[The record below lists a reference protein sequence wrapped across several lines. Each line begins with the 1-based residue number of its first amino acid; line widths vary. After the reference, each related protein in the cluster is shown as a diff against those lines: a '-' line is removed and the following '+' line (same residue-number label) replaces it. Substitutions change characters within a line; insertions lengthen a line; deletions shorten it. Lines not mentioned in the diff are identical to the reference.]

1 MKFLDEYRDAD
12 KVKILVDQIH
22 LLKLPPIHIMEV
34 CGSQTHTILKYNL
47 EELLPGNINL
57 IHGPGCPV
65 CITPIEMIDKAILLS
80 QYKDVIFTS
89 YGDMLRIPGSG
100 SSLLEARSNGA
111 DVRMI
116 YSPLDAVKLAKDN
129 PLKKIIFFAIGFE
142 TTAPANAASVLAAK
156 KLSLD
161 NFFILSSH
169 VLIPPAVK
177 TLLNSELIRL
187 NGLLAPGHVCTI
199 TGTNWCEE
207 ISSRYNLPIT
217 ITGFEPVD
225 ILDGILL
232 TSKQILL
239 NKHNTVNQYKRV
251 VTKDG
256 NLKAQETI
264 YNVFEVC
271 DRNWRGLGEIK
282 NSGLRISDEFSHF
295 NAEKAFEINTITS
308 KEDERCIAGEIIQG
322 LKKPNDCAL
331 FGNECNPNKP
341 IGAPMVSSEGACAA
355 YYSFRSVSKTMEHR

>member
-22 LLKLPPIHIMEV
+22 SIKLPPINIMEV

-47 EELLPGNINL
+47 EELLPENINL

-65 CITPIEMIDKAILLS
+65 CVTPIEMIDKAILLS
-80 QYKDVIFTS
+80 QHKDVIFTS
-89 YGDMLRIPGSG
+89 YGDMLRIPGSA

-116 YSPLDAVKLAKDN
+116 YSPLDAVKLAKEN

-156 KLSLD
+156 KLILD

-232 TSKQILL
+232 TAKQILL
-239 NKHNTVNQYKRV
+239 NEYNTVNQYKRV

-282 NSGLRISDEFSHF
+282 NSGLRIRDEFSHF
-295 NAEKAFEINTITS
+295 DAEKNFEINSVTS
-308 KEDERCIAGEIIQG
+308 SENERCIAGEILQG
-322 LKKPNDCAL
+322 LKKPNDCTL
-331 FGNECNPNKP
+331 FGKDCTPTKP
-341 IGAPMVSSEGACAA
+341 VGAPMVSSEGACAA
-355 YYSFRSVSKTMEHR
+355 YYNYRSVLKTMEHG

>member
-12 KVKILVDQIH
+12 KVKILIDQIH
-22 LLKLPPIHIMEV
+22 SLKLPPINIIEV

-47 EELLPGNINL
+47 EELLPPNMNL

-65 CITPIEMIDKAILLS
+65 CVTPIDMIDKAVLLA
-80 QYKDVIFTS
+80 QMEDVIFTS
-89 YGDMLRIPGSG
+89 YGDMLRIPGSKN
-100 SSLLEARSNGA
+100 SLMKVKASGC

-129 PLKKIIFFAIGFE
+129 PDKKIIFFAIGFE

-156 KLSLD
+156 KLDLT
-161 NFFILSSH
+161 NFFMLSSQ

-177 TLLNSELIRL
+177 LLLDSELIKL
-187 NGLLAPGHVCTI
+187 NGLLAPGHVCTV
-199 TGTNWCEE
+199 TGTNWCSE
-207 ISSRYNLPIT
+207 ISNEYKIPIAV
-217 ITGFEPVD
+217 TGFEPVD
-225 ILDGILL
+225 ILEGIFF
-232 TSKQILL
+232 TAKQILI
-239 NKHNTVNQYKRV
+239 NQYDTVNQYKRV

-271 DRNWRGLGEIK
+271 NRNWRGLGEIK
-282 NSGLRISDEFSHF
+282 NSGLRIRDDFSQF
-295 NAEKAFEINTITS
+295 DAEKNFEINSVTS
-308 KEDERCIAGEIIQG
+308 NEDQRCIAGEILQG
-322 LKKPNDCAL
+322 LKKPNDCGL
-331 FGNECNPNKP
+331 FGKDCTPTKP

-355 YYSFRSVSKTMEHR
+355 YYNYRSVLKITENE

>member
-1 MKFLDEYRDAD
+1 MKFLDEYRQVD

-22 LLKLPPIHIMEV
+22 SLKLPPITIMEV
-34 CGSQTHTILKYNL
+34 CGSQTHTILKFNL
-47 EELLPGNINL
+47 EELLLEKINL

-65 CITPIEMIDKAILLS
+65 CVTPIEMIDKAILLS
-80 QYKDVIFTS
+80 QQEDVIFTS

-116 YSPLDAVKLAKDN
+116 YSPLDAVKLAKEN
-129 PLKKIIFFAIGFE
+129 PDKKIIFFAIGFE

-156 KLSLD
+156 KLMLD
-161 NFFILSSH
+161 NFFVLSSH
-169 VLIPPAVK
+169 VLIPPAVI

-199 TGTNWCEE
+199 TGTIWCED
-207 ISSRYNLPIT
+207 ISSRYDLPIT

-225 ILDGILL
+225 ILEGILL
-232 TSKQILL
+232 TAKQNLL
-239 NKHNTVNQYKRV
+239 NESKTLNQYKRV
-251 VTKDG
+251 VTKGG

-264 YNVFEVC
+264 NNVFEVC

-282 NSGLRISDEFSHF
+282 NSGLRIRDEFSHF
-295 NAEKAFEINTITS
+295 DVEKAFEINTVTS
-308 KEDERCIAGEIIQG
+308 KEDERCIAGKILQG
-322 LKKPNDCAL
+322 LKKPFDCKI
-331 FGNECNPNKP
+331 FGNECTPTNPV
-341 IGAPMVSSEGACAA
+341 GAPMVSSEGACAA
-355 YYSFRSVSKTMEHR
+355 YYNYRKIENEKV